1 MTFQYNDNLSM
12 IERIRFVSA
21 EIKRNYPLIDDNSAI
36 MAATLSPTI
45 DDKPTNSDKFE
56 RYYYMLMYLEP
67 TNPEYSHV
75 FNDMYDIYEDGID
88 NNVYNDCMIE
98 VIKYVSHK
106 RDKFPLLQDFY

>member
-1 MTFQYNDNLSM
+1 MVEENIQFSVKD
-12 IERIRFVSA
+12 R
-21 EIKRNYPLIDDNSAI
+21 
-36 MAATLSPTI
+36 
-45 DDKPTNSDKFE
+45 FE

-106 RDKFPLLQDFY
+106 RDNFPLLQDFY